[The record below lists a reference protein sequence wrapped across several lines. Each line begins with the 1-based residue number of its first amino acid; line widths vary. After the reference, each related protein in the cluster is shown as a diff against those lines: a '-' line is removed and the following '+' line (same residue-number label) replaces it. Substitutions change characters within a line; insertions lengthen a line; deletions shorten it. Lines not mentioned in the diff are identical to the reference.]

1 MPCDK
6 AKSGGSTKQGKV
18 KGVALVDS
26 PTRVAPLTSAKD
38 PPPYGA
44 QHRQDAL
51 WEGGNEAL
59 PPRWHQF
66 KVEDDETEY
75 QDDNLVMV
83 SWNRP
88 LPGVRLDGPEQQL
101 IPGCEWHIS
110 PLGRSYFE
118 TTIPGLPRGRN
129 QCQTV
134 QQGA

>member
-1 MPCDK
+1 MLRNK
-6 AKSGGSTKQGKV
+6 QKSGRSTKQGKV

-26 PTRVAPLTSAKD
+26 PTRVAPLTSAKH

-59 PPRWHQF
+59 PPQWHQY
-66 KVEDDETEY
+66 KVGDGKTHY

-88 LPGVRLDGPEQQL
+88 LPGVRLGEPRKYCQE
-101 IPGCEWHIS
+101 
-110 PLGRSYFE
+110 RS
-118 TTIPGLPRGRN
+118 THS
-129 QCQTV
+129 
-134 QQGA
+134 